1 MMKIELDHMYFCVE
15 NMEKAVNFYESF
27 LGVKATHREGERWA
41 DFEIEGQDGMY
52 FGLLNKK
59 VIDEKIVVG
68 NNVVLGIYTENIP
81 KAFEK
86 AKKLGATILYEPE
99 YVQDSP
105 YKYVCF
111 GMLDLDGNMI
121 EVANYER

>member
-1 MMKIELDHMYFCVE
+1 MKIQLDHVYFFVE
-15 NMEKAVNFYESF
+15 DMEKAVNFYESF
-27 LGVKATHREGERWA
+27 LGIKATHREGDRWA
-41 DFEIEGQDGMY
+41 DFEIEGQEGMY

-59 VIDEKIVVG
+59 AIDEKIVIG
-68 NNVVLGIYTENIP
+68 NNAVLGIYTEDIQ

-86 AKKLGATILYEPE
+86 AKSLGAKILYEPTDIS
-99 YVQDSP
+99 DSP
-105 YKYVCF
+105 YKYICF

>member
-1 MMKIELDHMYFCVE
+1 MKIQLDHVYFFVE
-15 NMEKAVNFYESF
+15 DMERAVHFYEAF
-27 LGVKATHREGERWA
+27 LDTKATHKEKDRWT
-41 DFEIEGQDGMY
+41 DFEIEGQEGMY

-59 VIDEKIVVG
+59 AIDEKIIVG
-68 NNVVLGIYTENIP
+68 NNAVLGIYAEDIQ

-86 AKKLGATILYEPE
+86 AKKLGATILYELTDVP
-99 YVQDSP
+99 DSP
-105 YKYVCF
+105 YKYTCF

>member
-1 MMKIELDHMYFCVE
+1 MKIKLDHMYFYVE

-41 DFEIEGQDGMY
+41 DFEIEGQDSMY

-59 VIDEKIVVG
+59 AIDEEIVVG
-68 NNVVLGIYTENIP
+68 NNAVLGVYTEDIQ

>member
-1 MMKIELDHMYFCVE
+1 MKIKLDHIYFFVE
-15 NMEKAVNFYESF
+15 DMEKAVNFYELF
-27 LGVKATHREGERWA
+27 LGIKATHREGDRWA

-59 VIDEKIVVG
+59 AIDEKIVVG
-68 NNVVLGIYTENIP
+68 NNAVLGIYTEDIQ
-81 KAFEK
+81 KAFEND
-86 AKKLGATILYEPE
+86 
-99 YVQDSP
+99 VQDSP

-111 GMLDLDGNMI
+111 GMLDLDGNVI